1 MCWRDRLHAALAPPS
16 GPECPDANCAN
27 SAKCP
32 REAPASDQLAQSAQ
46 LALERFAGNGTP
58 APVGALPLT
67 ARDAG
72 REAPAPP
79 PEQAA
84 GGAADREA
92 IAGEMPLP
100 TDRAAGQLG
109 ADLPHDAGREAPA
122 PPPDVVEELA
132 LAMTALMLANPVFA
146 GTTREAALAFN
157 RAQAR
162 RRLTLPHDPI
172 VRRLL
177 PGWSGR
183 DAKPAPL

>member
-1 MCWRDRLHAALAPPS
+1 
-16 GPECPDANCAN
+16 
-27 SAKCP
+27 
-32 REAPASDQLAQSAQ
+32 
-46 LALERFAGNGTP
+46 LALLVAGD
-58 APVGALPLT
+58 ALP
-67 ARDAG
+67 
-72 REAPAPP
+72 PAP

-84 GGAADREA
+84 GAAADREA
-92 IAGEMPLP
+92 IAGEVVLP
-100 TDRAAGQLG
+100 TDRAAGRLG

-122 PPPDVVEELA
+122 PPPDVVDELA

-146 GTTREAALAFN
+146 GTTREAALALN

-172 VRRLL
+172 VRLLL